1 MRPKKQDDTSQL
13 DMFRNRLENILNRNH
28 ELYRLAALIDWALLE
43 QEFGALYSE
52 NGRPGIPIRMMAG
65 LSYLSHAFNTSDEE
79 TVRRW
84 LENPYHQYF
93 CGEEYF
99 CHELPIDPSSLS
111 RWRGRIGEQG
121 SELILQVTVQAGLA
135 SGAIKASSLERI
147 SIDTTVQE
155 KAITFPTDARLFNR
169 SRERLVRLAN
179 KHGVPLRQN
188 YNRLG
193 PRALMWVGRYFH
205 ARQARRARRE
215 IRRLKIFLGRVYRD
229 TVRKIEGKA
238 ELQAVFSSELG
249 LADRLLTQQRQDKN
263 KLYSLHAP
271 EVECIGKGKAH
282 KKYEFGVKVS
292 VAVSNR
298 DNFVVGMLAE
308 PGNPYDGH
316 TLARA
321 IGQVERITGRAIERS
336 FVDRGYRGHGLKIPQ
351 VLMSGS
357 KRGLTPQMKKELKRR
372 SAIEPVIGHMKTDGK
387 LGRNYLLGV
396 LGDKIN
402 ALLCGAG
409 HNIRIILR
417 KLRELLL
424 FLCAG
429 TLLRLCTCLVWL
441 WWPVDCPDCLQTE
454 AGLTQTAK

>member
-1 MRPKKQDDTSQL
+1 MRPKKQDTTAQL

-28 ELYRLAALIDWALLE
+28 ELYRLAVLIDWALFE

-52 NGRPGIPIRMMAG
+52 NGRPGIPIRMMVG

-135 SGAIKASSLERI
+135 SGSIKASSLERI

-155 KAITFPTDARLFNR
+155 KAIAFPTDARLFNR
-169 SRERLVRLAN
+169 SRERLVRLA
-179 KHGVPLRQN
+179 KRHGVQLRQS
-188 YNRLG
+188 YSRLG
-193 PRALMWVGRYFH
+193 ARALMWVGRYFH
-205 ARQARRARRE
+205 ARQVRRARRE
-215 IRRLKIFLGRVYRD
+215 IRRLKTFLGRVYRD
-229 TVRKIEGKA
+229 TVRKIKGNA

-249 LADRLLTQQRQDKN
+249 LAERLLTQQQKDKN

-271 EVECIGKGKAH
+271 EVECIGKGKAR

-316 TLARA
+316 TLGRA
-321 IGQVERITGRAIERS
+321 IGQVERITGRALERT
-336 FVDRGYRGHGLKIPQ
+336 FVDRGYRGHGLKRPQ
-351 VLMSGS
+351 VLISGS
-357 KRGLTPQMKKELKRR
+357 KRGLTAQMKKELKRR
-372 SAIEPVIGHMKTDGK
+372 SAIEPVIGHMKSDGK
-387 LGRNYLLGV
+387 LGRNHLLGA

-417 KLRELLL
+417 KLRELLF

-429 TLLRLCTCLVWL
+429 TLLRLCTCLPWL
-441 WWPVDCPDCLQTE
+441 RWTVDCPDCLQTDV
-454 AGLTQTAK
+454 GGRQTAK